1 MIKAPF
7 GPAPTQTNTRIKRFF
22 QANDLTAENRNH
34 TDVGEQHHELSAPNA
49 TLELAFIV
57 FLCRQNV
64 EKGLERAIRVILQI
78 ALENRR
84 AHGEQA

>member
-1 MIKAPF
+1 M
-7 GPAPTQTNTRIKRFF
+7 
-22 QANDLTAENRNH
+22 
-34 TDVGEQHHELSAPNA
+34 DVGEQHHELSAPNA
-49 TLELAFIV
+49 ILELAFIV

>member
-7 GPAPTQTNTRIKRFF
+7 GHTPTQTNARMKRFF

-34 TDVGEQHHELSAPNA
+34 TDVGEQHHELAAPNA
-49 TLELAFIV
+49 ILELVFIV

-64 EKGLERAIRVILQI
+64 EKRLERAIRVILQI

-84 AHGEQA
+84 AHGEKA